1 MPTLSSLLLLFIPDS
16 FSSLAKNHSF
26 GVNMWGSTQSTFTI
40 INNFL
45 LHLRST
51 VYSTNATAVFYY
63 NCARDVQLRRDV
75 QRRECCKSFVRL
87 QICMK
92 RQQLSATLLS
102 LNESTEGEKLGRNKR
117 SILPLFAALNFLF
130 YFK

>member
-1 MPTLSSLLLLFIPDS
+1 
-16 FSSLAKNHSF
+16 
-26 GVNMWGSTQSTFTI
+26 MWGSTQSTFTI

-63 NCARDVQLRRDV
+63 KLRERRSAKARYAAWGMLQVFCAAAEMCETPTT
-75 QRRECCKSFVRL
+75 ECN
-87 QICMK
+87 
-92 RQQLSATLLS
+92 TLS
-102 LNESTEGEKLGRNKR
+102 LNASAQGEKLGRNKR
-117 SILPLFAALNFLF
+117 SIQPLFAALNFLF